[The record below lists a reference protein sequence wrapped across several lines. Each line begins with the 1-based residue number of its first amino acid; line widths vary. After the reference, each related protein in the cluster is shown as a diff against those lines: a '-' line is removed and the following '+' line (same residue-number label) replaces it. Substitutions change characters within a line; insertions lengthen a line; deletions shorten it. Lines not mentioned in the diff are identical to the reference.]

1 MEKPTRIYELLLDY
15 AGSENQV
22 TELTIGLVW
31 TVCKAQNLGL
41 AMSPGT
47 PTRTLPWSGTLVG
60 ETLGNLAA
68 WINDWEPYKATVGMA
83 AINCSL
89 NRFELPSGIT
99 LLAAPERGNLAV
111 FEHFLPQLKEKKV
124 VVVGR
129 YPGIERYADEINLS
143 ILERQPVHNDYPDP
157 ACEFLLPDADWVF

>member
-1 MEKPTRIYELLLDY
+1 MEKPSRIYELLLDY
-15 AGSENQV
+15 ASSDLQV

-31 TVCKAQNLGL
+31 TVCKAQQLGL
-41 AMSPGT
+41 AMSPVI
-47 PTRTLPWSGTLVG
+47 PTRTLSWPGTLAG
-60 ETLGNLAA
+60 KTLGELAA

-99 LLAAPERGNLAV
+99 LLATPDRGNLAV
-111 FEHFLPQLKEKKV
+111 FEHFLPRLKDKNV

-129 YPGIERYADEINLS
+129 YPGI
-143 ILERQPVHNDYPDP
+143 
-157 ACEFLLPDADWVF
+157 